1 MNTEDSQYLTVNGRR
16 YYYDAD
22 FDVYRRLPNDSATPD
37 PRLTV
42 FVFLALL
49 AATLFVILR

>member
-22 FDVYRRLPNDSATPD
+22 FDVYRRVPTETAEPCPNLVLITFLVL
-37 PRLTV
+37 LTAV
-42 FVFLALL
+42 LYVAL
-49 AATLFVILR
+49 R